1 MGSMVGGHYIA
12 YVLVDPERVFLAH
25 GEQVDVSGL
34 SALSLSDRPEKGQED
49 RRVWCYCSDTEIRP
63 ASESEVLN
71 ARAYLCFVST
81 PNRNRRTRRLGLLTA
96 TQYEKVH

>member
-25 GEQVDVSGL
+25 GDQVDVSAL
-34 SALSLSDRPEKGQED
+34 SALSLSDRPEQGQKD

-63 ASESEVLN
+63 ASETEVLN

-81 PNRNRRTRRLGLLTA
+81 PAPWTVDS
-96 TQYEKVH
+96 EC